1 MKKPR
6 MNFPHRKE
14 QRHKE
19 ALERQAKYNSLSL
32 EQKIAKA
39 TVGSKEHTKL
49 VARQQKGA
57 Q

>member
-1 MKKPR
+1 

-57 Q
+57 